1 MTPDGRNP
9 GPNADN
15 NIPVLTEIVELETQV
30 PAQAPPVQAPPP
42 HAAAAA
48 TIVDSS
54 EQAEQLGAEH
64 DGQQQADDQH
74 AH

>member
-15 NIPVLTEIVELETQV
+15 NIPVLTEIVELEPQV
-30 PAQAPPVQAPPP
+30 PAQAPPVQAPP

-48 TIVDSS
+48 AIVPP
-54 EQAEQLGAEH
+54 AL
-64 DGQQQADDQH
+64 
-74 AH
+74 